1 MRIGPALLLAGA
13 LAAPAAIPAAAEPRI
28 SDLSIAVDGA
38 QVLASFNLEDGFSP
52 SVLERI
58 ESGLPT
64 GFVYSLELARDRK
77 RWWDAGLASA
87 RLEVVAMFN
96 AVTRE
101 YLVNTKIEG
110 RLVDSR
116 TLRDAGDLERAMTRF
131 VALPV
136 FSLPLADGS
145 RERYLVRARVELGTG
160 HVLGFIP
167 VLRTT
172 GWVESNKVR
181 LRTR

>member
-13 LAAPAAIPAAAEPRI
+13 LAAPAATPAAAEPRI

-38 QVLASFNLEDGFSP
+38 QVLASFNLEDGFTP

-77 RWWDAGLASA
+77 HWWDAGLASA

-136 FSLPLADGS
+136 FSLPLDAS
-145 RERYLVRARVELGTG
+145 RERFLVRARVELGTG

-181 LRTR
+181 LRTP

>member
-13 LAAPAAIPAAAEPRI
+13 LAAAAATPAEAEPRI
-28 SDLSIAVDGA
+28 SNLSIAVDGA
-38 QVLASFNLEDGFSP
+38 QVLASFDLEDGFTP
-52 SVLERI
+52 AVLERI

-64 GFVYSLELARDRK
+64 GFVYLLELARDRK
-77 RWWDAGLASA
+77 RWWDEPLASA

-101 YLVNTKIEG
+101 YLVNTKVEG

-136 FSLPLADGS
+136 FNLPLGS
-145 RERYLVRARVELGTG
+145 GGRQRYLVRARVELGTG
-160 HVLGFIP
+160 HLLGFIP
-167 VLRTT
+167 YVRST
-172 GWVESNKVR
+172 GWVTSNKVR
-181 LRTR
+181 IRTP

>member
-13 LAAPAAIPAAAEPRI
+13 LAAPAATPAAAEPRI
-28 SDLSIAVDGA
+28 SGLSIAVDGA

-64 GFVYSLELARDRK
+64 GFVYSLEHERDRK

-87 RLEVVAMFN
+87 RIEVVAMFN

-136 FSLPLADGS
+136 FSLPLDAAH
-145 RERYLVRARVELGTG
+145 ERFLVRARVELGTG

-181 LRTR
+181 LRTP